1 MIVKV
6 ENNKL
11 IFDEKDNITETFSNE
26 NIIKILLENRFIKD
40 ENKKQ
45 FLESFDI
52 DDINPYEFIQMEESV
67 ELISKIP

>member
-26 NIIKILLENRFIKD
+26 NIIKILLENRFIK
-40 ENKKQ
+40 
-45 FLESFDI
+45 I
-52 DDINPYEFIQMEESV
+52 TC
-67 ELISKIP
+67 

>member
-67 ELISKIP
+67 

>member
-52 DDINPYEFIQMEESV
+52 DDINPYEFIQM
-67 ELISKIP
+67 

>member
-67 ELISKIP
+67 NF

>member
-1 MIVKV
+1 MLVKV

-11 IFDEKDNITETFSNE
+11 IFDEKDKIKTTFSNE
-26 NIIKILLENRFIKD
+26 NIIKILLENRFIND

-52 DDINPYEFIQMEESV
+52 DDINPYEFIQM
-67 ELISKIP
+67 